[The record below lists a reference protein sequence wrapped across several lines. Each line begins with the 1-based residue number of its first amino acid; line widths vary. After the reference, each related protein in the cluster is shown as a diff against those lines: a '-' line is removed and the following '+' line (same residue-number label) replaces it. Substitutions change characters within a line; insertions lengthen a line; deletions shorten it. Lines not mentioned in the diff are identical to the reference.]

1 MKNRL
6 RITSSEIGNLC
17 TKQFMKLQKTI
28 TIAIVIVISMIVKC
42 RGNAEEMLF

>member
-17 TKQFMKLQKTI
+17 TKLQKTI
-28 TIAIVIVISMIVKC
+28 TIAIVIVISMVVKC